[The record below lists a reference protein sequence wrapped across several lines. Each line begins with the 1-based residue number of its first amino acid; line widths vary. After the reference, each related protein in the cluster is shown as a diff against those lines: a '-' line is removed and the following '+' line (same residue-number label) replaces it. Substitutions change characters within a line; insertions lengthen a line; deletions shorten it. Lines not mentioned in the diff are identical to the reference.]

1 MSSSPA
7 EIIKRWEAKQ
17 ARKEPPPEAP
27 TLHFHLPPI
36 GTKEIVDSVMFNK
49 GGWRT
54 LEQEASETAEGIRQ
68 RRLSEKYDM
77 TEIPRPEFEEGL

>member
-54 LEQEASETAEGIRQ
+54 LEQEASEMTPIPEPVIE
-68 RRLSEKYDM
+68 SEDWH
-77 TEIPRPEFEEGL
+77 L